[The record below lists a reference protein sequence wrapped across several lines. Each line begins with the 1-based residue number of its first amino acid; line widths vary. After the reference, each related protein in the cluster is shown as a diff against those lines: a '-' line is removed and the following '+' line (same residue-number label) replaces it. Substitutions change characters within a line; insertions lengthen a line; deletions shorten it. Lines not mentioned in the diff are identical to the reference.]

1 MKIKKKRIC
10 ISVFCF
16 IIIVLIAFGTNK
28 KLWFDLIYDKY
39 IPSKVEV
46 NFAKIYEDD
55 FYVEGD
61 SIIAYIRYNE
71 KKVKDSITGD
81 FKAEY
86 IEADGF
92 DYDVEIKKKNK
103 YNYEVHI
110 NNIRKNGNIQ
120 QHKKVLRNNENN
132 NINAYVCPLYF
143 HIYNIGEPDTIT
155 INTSV
160 KFVDRIA
167 SIKLSA
173 DNVVEGKDMYYDIVY
188 RGNFHNNQVL
198 FRKEDMRLAG
208 HTAEKELYYIDDKTI
223 RVYLWNIKLKVHRTG
238 IDSDLLENECKVYIT
253 GGTAVGDEGELVN
266 AMTKTFFISTAQ
278 EYFYNKVNSSMF
290 LVILLFITQLIVLIE
305 LIFKI
310 YNKVKERIFK

>member
-39 IPSKVEV
+39 MPSKVEV

-103 YNYEVHI
+103 EQLE
-110 NNIRKNGNIQ
+110 KEQ
-120 QHKKVLRNNENN
+120 K
-132 NINAYVCPLYF
+132 
-143 HIYNIGEPDTIT
+143 
-155 INTSV
+155 
-160 KFVDRIA
+160 RIKEA
-167 SIKLSA
+167 I
-173 DNVVEGKDMYYDIVY
+173 
-188 RGNFHNNQVL
+188 
-198 FRKEDMRLAG
+198 KEDRFL
-208 HTAEKELYYIDDKTI
+208 EFKRE
-223 RVYLWNIKLKVHRTG
+223 YLKR
-238 IDSDLLENECKVYIT
+238 
-253 GGTAVGDEGELVN
+253 
-266 AMTKTFFISTAQ
+266 
-278 EYFYNKVNSSMF
+278 FYNR
-290 LVILLFITQLIVLIE
+290 E
-305 LIFKI
+305 D
-310 YNKVKERIFK
+310 